1 MSCGLLHH
9 SNYSLAT
16 ESLVEPGVRLTIN
29 KSRDLPV
36 SVLPSAGVTVI
47 YSHSQL
53 CMRVL
58 GI

>member
-1 MSCGLLHH
+1 MSGVLLHH
-9 SNYSLAT
+9 SNYSLET
-16 ESLVEPGVRLTIN
+16 ESLVEPGARLTIS

-36 SVLPSAGVTVI
+36 SLLPSPGVMVI

-53 CMRVL
+53 CTCVL